1 MAGDTGNTTS
11 NAVEAAQAVEGEVAS
26 MFAALRSEAPET
38 DTPPAEEA
46 ETVAPEEVVA
56 EEQEPDTTDEAPVE
70 VPSKLKVKLD
80 DEEVDEDTLREWKKG
95 YSRQSDYTRKTQAHS
110 EEVKAF
116 QAERLTFNETK
127 AAQLKQLEEAIQAV
141 TPQEP
146 DWAKARAEM
155 TADQYLAL
163 RADWDAHHQ
172 QMQKLQA
179 ERAKV
184 DSEVQAE
191 RSRKAAEQAERNV
204 ARVMELLPD
213 WKDEGKRQAQ
223 FGDIKKHVLEP
234 LGIPETEVLGA
245 GRPELF
251 RILHEAAE
259 YRKLQAT
266 KNLPAVKQAVASKP
280 LTPGHTPSDK
290 PKASAAQTAARKL
303 AQTGRDEDFQAFLKA
318 YRTGT

>member
-1 MAGDTGNTTS
+1 MLDGDTGHTTS
-11 NAVEAAQAVEGEVAS
+11 NAVEAAQAVENEVAS
-26 MFAALRSEAPET
+26 LFAAVRAPESS
-38 DTPPAEEA
+38 DTAVAEEA
-46 ETVAPEEVVA
+46 EVVAPEEVVA
-56 EEQEPDTTDEAPVE
+56 EEQEPDTTDEAPP
-70 VPSKLKVKLD
+70 PSKLKVKLD

-95 YSRQSDYTRKTQAHS
+95 HLRQADYTRKTQAHS
-110 EEVKAF
+110 EEVNAF
-116 QAERLTFNETK
+116 QAEKLTFNETK

-172 QMQKLQA
+172 QMQKLQS

-184 DSEVQAE
+184 ESEVKAE
-191 RSRKAAEQAERNV
+191 RERTAAEQAERNV

-213 WKDEGKRQAQ
+213 WKDEGKRQSQ
-223 FGDIKKHVLEP
+223 FADIKKHVLEP

-259 YRKLQAT
+259 YRKLVAT

-280 LTPGHTPSDK
+280 LTPGHTPTDK